1 MKVSVI
7 EGKKGYSEIDLDVI
21 NDDYAITEDKELRL
35 LCLGKKKYRLTLKSF
50 KELRNK
56 GCVPYKKLGD
66 RK

>member
-1 MKVSVI
+1 MKISVI

-21 NDDYAITEDKELRL
+21 NDNYAITEDKELRL
-35 LCLGKKKYRLTLKSF
+35 LCLEKKKHRLTLKSF
-50 KELRNK
+50 KELRKN

>member
-1 MKVSVI
+1 MKISVI
-7 EGKKGYSEIDLDVI
+7 EGKNGCSEMDLDVI
-21 NDDYAITEDKELRL
+21 NDEYAITEDKGLRL
-35 LCLGKKKYRLTLKSF
+35 LCVNKKKYRLTLKSF

>member
-1 MKVSVI
+1 MKISVI
-7 EGKKGYSEIDLDVI
+7 EGKKGCSEIDLDVI
-21 NDDYAITEDKELRL
+21 NDDYSITEDKELRL

-56 GCVPYKKLGD
+56 GYVPYKKLGD

>member
-7 EGKKGYSEIDLDVI
+7 EGKKGCSEIDLDVI

-50 KELRNK
+50 KELKRK

>member
-7 EGKKGYSEIDLDVI
+7 EDEKGYSEIDLDVI
-21 NDDYAITEDKELRL
+21 NDNYAITEDKELRL
-35 LCLGKKKYRLTLKSF
+35 LCLGNKKYRLTLKSF